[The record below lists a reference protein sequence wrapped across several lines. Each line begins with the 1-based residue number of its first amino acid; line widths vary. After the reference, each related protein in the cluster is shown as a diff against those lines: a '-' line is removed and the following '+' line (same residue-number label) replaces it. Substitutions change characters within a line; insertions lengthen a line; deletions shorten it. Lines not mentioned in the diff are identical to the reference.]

1 MVNTRIIWRFF
12 LQDNGSGQ
20 CYKIDDNGMIK
31 KGNPLLKEDYG
42 LKHHPEG
49 WEDMQL
55 TFARNKHYWAMN
67 RSFSNSFKFVADGAQ
82 ILRSLLY
89 TGKGIEAGVTLL
101 ILKWDQAT
109 GEYRLYY
116 SGQIDFSK
124 SADEAVT
131 GLTVDTLEGGVS
143 QLLKTYEN
151 TIHEIP
157 CDGSQPYHVKVNAD
171 GILFNDVFHY
181 QILPVTNNGFS
192 NCTVPCAFVSN
203 EGDNIG
209 ISKNDSVQF
218 DDLASPFVP
227 INYIYTSSNFVIS
240 SQAPITI
247 RLRGT
252 ISVKMD
258 RTGGANQFT
267 MFTRTNLSQP
277 DPITG
282 VYSNSYNLVPGA
294 ADPNAF
300 TAINGQQVFY
310 FDKIIPLQANE
321 NLFIFFA
328 CGDSSHHCQIL
339 GGSFS
344 MSFSSRYPSSRVWG
358 MTMWDLFKEV
368 VRRNNLL
375 ASTTNQPFNFAAAS
389 ALLQE
394 KLNVIITS
402 GDAARAST
410 DPNYFQYFNQAT
422 INPANPGNQNYN
434 PFPFIGPAIKTS
446 LADLFDTANP
456 LWCAAMGNQ
465 RLAGQQET
473 LFLERKSYVFNPSV
487 VTMTL
492 NRVANLKVSI
502 ALDYFFNWLKIGYIA
517 QQYDEKAG
525 KFEYNTTFQ
534 WQAPIKTMAK
544 VLELV
549 CKYRAD
555 SYGFEYTRQNT
566 SGGKSTTFNDSDSSV
581 FMLNADFTQF
591 IYDYFEASFKSIL
604 PDPSSDANQNQRLVA
619 NQDYQPVVLSK
630 IDGEYFVNGLDFSIF
645 MFNQASP
652 GTKTVV
658 VNFTSLLNGLPGDSA
673 TIKMF
678 INGTVVQQ
686 WSQAITG
693 VNTSFNQNVTFS
705 RAFAH
710 GDNVWFTIDTIRT
723 CAVTITQFIL
733 QVGGTYLVAQSVG
746 NIDIPATSTSQMISL
761 PQITTDFVIPHGT
774 AHIPVVSSGF
784 QYFRFL
790 SPITNA
796 GFDYTAGFSF
806 WINAGTGLPIHFDM
820 WKNGV
825 NVGTFTATSSGN
837 IYVPH
842 NQPDAQGKVPVM
854 FSGHFDFDLYDL
866 IWFTTSVDNTN
877 LWINQADFKLTS
889 NSIKAYSLLRK
900 NYDSVRG
907 IPNPQTAYNIEE
919 FTPRRMFEQ
928 NKGLLA
934 SALFSLAPGQITFQ
948 TSDKNQYLSTTLAGQ
963 TITENAAVDVHDLGD
978 PLFYPFLLD
987 LDTEV
992 DVNFNDLLNGQ
1003 ANGHIEVLWGD
1014 KKLYG
1019 YPIQVSSKPAYNE
1032 SQSWKLLLSTRTNL
1046 ADLNGLDWDG
1056 LIPLQPMDSLI
1067 PNLSPVHFVPL
1078 DYQQDPRFNGAS
1090 MDEDWYKNRIADWLE
1105 NGDFFNP
1112 WQQNDVLSFQFQ
1124 SNGLTPVS
1132 LQVLDGDGNP
1142 VGNPINVPDVT
1153 SPALPIGQTLFQL
1166 DQPLAGFAEG
1176 SYYFLVSFGVG
1187 EAMAKWIS
1195 EPIQVKAK
1203 WDDTI
1208 LIQYKHTRNMLGVV
1222 FSGGYSPSYRIH
1234 GKVMRFTPKS
1244 KYAQFADEQQD
1255 MDMLNAFSYRTWKLQ
1270 IGHKDGLVPDYVLD
1284 LMENIMDLDTVFING
1299 AQITRDA
1306 EANFEQQTFA
1316 GEPKVIATID
1326 IRKAKNSNANILNTA
1341 GQLTTDMLAGYTVDP
1356 AAFGQSL
1363 VGQDVTQ
1370 ITNT

>member
-157 CDGSQPYHVKVNAD
+157 CDGSQPYNVKVNAD
-171 GILFNDVFHY
+171 GILFNDTFHY
-181 QILPVTNNGFS
+181 QVENITAPYAGEQPLP
-192 NCTVPCAFVSN
+192 CIFVSN
-203 EGDNIG
+203 DGDNIG
-209 ISKNDSVQF
+209 ITRGDQRIEQPYAEYLQK
-218 DDLASPFVP
+218 
-227 INYIYTSSNFVIS
+227 SSNFLFS
-240 SQAPITI
+240 SITKVRI
-247 RLRGT
+247 RLKGSIT
-252 ISVKMD
+252 VKSD
-258 RTGGANQFT
+258 ASQSNTQFYMYAAT
-267 MFTRTNLSQP
+267 SFSQP
-277 DPITG
+277 VAGGISHAVGLINP
-282 VYSNSYNLVPGA
+282 SVP
-294 ADPNAF
+294 ADGSWQPVDSQ
-300 TAINGQQVFY
+300 TVINGQVVY
-310 FDKIIPLQANE
+310 GFDATIDLDENE
-321 NLFIFFA
+321 NLFILFFNNFQP
-328 CGDSSHHCQIL
+328 HPIQIL

-344 MSFSSRYPSSRVWG
+344 VTFNSRYPSSRVWG
-358 MTMWDLFKEV
+358 ITMWDLFKEL

-375 ASTTNQPFNFAAAS
+375 ASTTNQPFNFEAAS
-389 ALLQE
+389 TLLQE

-434 PFPFIGPAIKTS
+434 PFPFIGPAIKTCI
-446 LADLFDTANP
+446 ADLFDTANP
-456 LWCAAMGNQ
+456 LWSAAMGNQ
-465 RLAGQQET
+465 RLPGQQET

-487 VTMTL
+487 ITMTL

-502 ALDYFFNWLKIGYIA
+502 ALDYFFNWLKIGYMA

-534 WQAPIKTMAK
+534 WQAPIKTLAK
-544 VLELV
+544 VLELI

-581 FMLNADFTQF
+581 FMLNTDLSSF
-591 IYDYFEASFKSIL
+591 IYDFYRARFVSNVPNPASTS
-604 PDPSSDANQNQRLVA
+604 NTNQRLTA
-619 NQDYQPVVLSK
+619 NQDYQPINFTRL
-630 IDGEYFVNGLDFSIF
+630 DGEYFVNGLDFSIF
-645 MFNQASP
+645 MFNQPAP
-652 GTKTVV
+652 GTKTVI
-658 VNFTSLLNGLPGDSA
+658 VNFTALLNGLPGDSA
-673 TIKMF
+673 TIKMY
-678 INGTVVQQ
+678 INGTVAQTWTGPV
-686 WSQAITG
+686 AG
-693 VNTSFNQNVTFS
+693 VNTPFNNGTSFS
-705 RAFAH
+705 RAFSH
-710 GDNVWFTIDTIRT
+710 GDNIYFTIDTVKT
-723 CAVTITQFIL
+723 CAATITTFEL
-733 QVGGTYLVAQSVG
+733 NVGAGYLHAFSTG
-746 NIDIPATSTSQMISL
+746 NIDIPATSSNQLISL
-761 PQITTDFVIPHGT
+761 PLITTAVVVPHGT
-774 AHIPVVSSGF
+774 SQIPVVSSGF
-784 QYFRFL
+784 QYFRYL
-790 SPITNA
+790 SPVHDS

-806 WINAGTGLPIHFDM
+806 WINGGTGLPVRFDM

-825 NVGTFTATSSGN
+825 NIGTITQNSVGNVYAQF
-837 IYVPH
+837 
-842 NQPDAQGKVPVM
+842 NQPDINGKVPVQ
-854 FSGHFDFDLYDL
+854 FSGHFDFSMYDI
-866 IWFTTSVDNTN
+866 IWFTASVDNTN

-889 NSIKAYSLLRK
+889 NSIKAYNLLRK
-900 NYDSVRG
+900 AYDSVRG
-907 IPNPQTAYNIEE
+907 IPNPESAFNNEE
-919 FTPRRMFEQ
+919 FTPGTMIQQ

-934 SALFSLAPGQITFQ
+934 AALFNLAPGQLTFQ
-948 TSDKNQYLSTTLAGQ
+948 TADKNQYLSRTTGGKTL
-963 TITENAAVDVHDLGD
+963 TENANIDIHDLGD

-1078 DYQQDPRFNGAS
+1078 DYRQDPRFNGAS

-1112 WQQNDVLSFQFQ
+1112 WQQNDTISLQFQ
-1124 SNGLTPVS
+1124 SNGLAPVS

-1166 DQPLAGFAEG
+1166 DQPLAGFAED

-1299 AQITRDA
+1299 TQITRDA

-1316 GEPKVIATID
+1316 GEPKVIATIE

-1341 GQLTTDMLAGYTVDP
+1341 GQLTTDMLAGYTMDP
-1356 AAFGQSL
+1356 AAFGQSQT
-1363 VGQDVTQ
+1363 GQDMVQT
-1370 ITNT
+1370 TTS